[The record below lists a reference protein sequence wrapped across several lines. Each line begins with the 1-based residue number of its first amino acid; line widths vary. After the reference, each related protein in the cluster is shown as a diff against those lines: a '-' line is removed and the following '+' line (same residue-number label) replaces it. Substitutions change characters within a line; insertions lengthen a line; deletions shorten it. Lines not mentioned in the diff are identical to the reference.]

1 MKYSQQI
8 QRSPRVRVAPDTT
21 VQTHRIGKIVP
32 SSNTTMETEIP
43 ELLQRAG
50 RGTHRFTFHS
60 SRMRMKK
67 VNLSELGKMN
77 AQADRCAE
85 ELSDAAVDV
94 AAYACL
100 VAVMSEGPQ
109 RAQEMA
115 RSLSEVLQEGNPQ
128 ARMITSAGALIEG
141 VRRLGVSKVALV
153 TPYMKPLT
161 AMVVDC
167 LESAGIQVVDAISLE
182 ISDNLA
188 VGRRDPEELVSI
200 ARELDLKEAEAI
212 ILSACV
218 QMPSLAAIPHVEAET
233 GLPVLSAATA
243 TLRSVLDEL
252 DIQLD
257 IPGGGS
263 LLQMKSKPEKEVRAA

>member
-8 QRSPRVRVAPDTT
+8 QRSPRVRVAPDRT
-21 VQTHRIGKIVP
+21 VQTHRIGMIVP

-109 RAQEMA
+109 CAQEMA

-128 ARMITSAGALIEG
+128 AQMITSAGALIEG

-161 AMVVDC
+161 AMVVDS

-188 VGRRDPEELVSI
+188 VGKRDPEELVSI
-200 ARELDLKEAEAI
+200 SRELDLKEAEAI

-243 TLRSVLDEL
+243 TLRSVLEEL

>member
-1 MKYSQQI
+1 M
-8 QRSPRVRVAPDTT
+8 
-21 VQTHRIGKIVP
+21 IVP

-109 RAQEMA
+109 CAQEMA

-128 ARMITSAGALIEG
+128 AQMITSAGALIEG

-200 ARELDLKEAEAI
+200 ARDLDLKDAEAVI
-212 ILSACV
+212 VSACV
-218 QMPSLAAIPHVEAET
+218 QMPSLEAIPQVEAET

-243 TLRSVLDEL
+243 TLRSILDTL
-252 DIQLD
+252 DLSLN
-257 IPGGGS
+257 IPGGGQ
-263 LLQMKSKPEKEVRAA
+263 LLQMNSRSDKEESRS